1 MVTRFMLDWT
11 KDQRA
16 DLHAEMHLRPGGGV
30 EYDVH
35 EQERISLET
44 SIRLQEDILQRA
56 RDRMREDRAI
66 AFNRGLARAEF
77 NINQP
82 EIKP

>member
-16 DLHAEMHLRPGGGV
+16 DLHAEMHLRPGGST
-30 EYDVH
+30 EYEVH

-44 SIRLQEDILQRA
+44 SIRLQEDILRRA
-56 RDRMREDRAI
+56 LDRMREDRAI
-66 AFNRGLARAEF
+66 AFNRGLARAQF
-77 NINQP
+77 NVHQQ